1 MSELLRVQ
9 LSLESCD
16 PVILVC
22 QNYAIKAAS
31 GTLIFWYYQVPGIL
45 TVLDHLGMEIPLGV
59 VGLAS
64 EFGPK
69 VCSSL
74 QPRSEET
81 HATGQVEFLNL
92 WNMLA
97 PVIPRGVG
105 TGKSPKGPFTLWLW
119 VSVSV

>member
-22 QNYAIKAAS
+22 QNYVIKAAS

-69 VCSSL
+69 VC
-74 QPRSEET
+74 
-81 HATGQVEFLNL
+81 
-92 WNMLA
+92 
-97 PVIPRGVG
+97 
-105 TGKSPKGPFTLWLW
+105 
-119 VSVSV
+119 